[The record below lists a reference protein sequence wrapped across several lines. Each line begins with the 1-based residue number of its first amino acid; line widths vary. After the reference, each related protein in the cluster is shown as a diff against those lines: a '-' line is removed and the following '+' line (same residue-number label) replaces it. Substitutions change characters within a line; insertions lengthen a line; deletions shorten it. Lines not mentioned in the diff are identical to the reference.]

1 MIRPSVGRDGGVCS
15 FDLPDE
21 GRVLFSRERLDR
33 IYVIC
38 PTGALARCLGM
49 RCRRN
54 GTLAKNSVCGLP
66 NALIAIASIFPIVR
80 TEGIVGSGSPAGSMK
95 SRK

>member
-1 MIRPSVGRDGGVCS
+1 VGRDGGVCS

-21 GRVLFSRERLDR
+21 GSFLFSREWLDR
-33 IYVIC
+33 NYMIC
-38 PTGALARCLGM
+38 PTGALARCLGI